1 MLCALNEDLGRK
13 VWPEKPS
20 ALPGT
25 RIVAFSKPCVW
36 LEVQPVSYPCRV
48 SL

>member
-13 VWPEKPS
+13 VRPEKHS

-25 RIVAFSKPCVW
+25 RMVAFSKPCVW
-36 LEVQPVSYPCRV
+36 LEVQPISYPRRV